1 MGWGGLASRLLQPV
15 RLAVAKAQPK
25 QQQQQQQRTV
35 ARKTE
40 RVVGGGGEE
49 GPGRVLMTIEL
60 ELTRKNGEERP
71 GGEGGT
77 GRSKP
82 LGFLSRLADQLTFKK

>member
-1 MGWGGLASRLLQPV
+1 MF
-15 RLAVAKAQPK
+15 KAQPK
-25 QQQQQQQRTV
+25 QQQQRTV

-40 RVVGGGGEE
+40 GEEGGGEE
-49 GPGRVLMTIEL
+49 GRVLMTIEL

-71 GGEGGT
+71 GGEGGI

-82 LGFLSRLADQLTFKK
+82 LGFLSRLANRLTFKE